1 MSVTVREATN
11 DDAAATCA
19 VIRRSI
25 VELCHLDH
33 GGDDAFLAR
42 WLANKTVENVERW
55 ITQRRHFLVAEEDGT
70 ILGAAAM
77 LESGKI
83 ILNYVSPDA
92 RFRGVS
98 KALMQGLED
107 RASADGIA
115 ECCVE
120 SSQTA
125 LAFYQALGY
134 ARNSQNYNHPLTGS
148 PAIVLAKQLRP
159 PCSAA

>member
-1 MSVTVREATN
+1 MAIVVRQATI
-11 DDAAATCA
+11 DDAAEACT

-25 VELCHLDH
+25 VELCQLDH
-33 GGDDAFLAR
+33 GGDEAFLAK
-42 WLANKTVENVERW
+42 WLSNKTNENVARW
-55 ITQRRHFLVAEEDGT
+55 ISQRRHFVVAEDGGK

-77 LESGKI
+77 LDSGKI

-98 KALMQGLED
+98 KALMQALED
-107 RASADGIA
+107 RARAEGIV
-115 ECCVE
+115 ECTVE

-134 ARNSQNYNHPLTGS
+134 VRTDHNYTHQLTGT
-148 PAIVLAKQLRP
+148 PAIVLAKRLRRADVP
-159 PCSAA
+159 R